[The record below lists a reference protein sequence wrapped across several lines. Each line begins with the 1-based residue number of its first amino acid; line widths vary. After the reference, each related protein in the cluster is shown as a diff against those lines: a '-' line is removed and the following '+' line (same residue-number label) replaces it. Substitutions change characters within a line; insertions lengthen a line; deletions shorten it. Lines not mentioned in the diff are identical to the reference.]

1 MIDSIIKAATCRV
14 ICGEKS
20 GTGYL
25 ITDSYVLTARHCI
38 IPAIESGGTIE
49 LTFFGAKG
57 DTSLQATIKA
67 HSEELDACIL
77 LIPQPLGRQPIPLNS
92 IMIREGDDWR
102 SFGYPA
108 GKTIIGHRIT
118 GTISHLL
125 ENPKLKMDVDLTV
138 DPSVALSDYGGLSGA
153 ALVSGNACRGMI
165 TLKLNNSLGAI
176 SIQQLEGFL
185 TEHGIQVPKS
195 NTDEATSDG
204 QRNQW
209 ADRSAFQKTFEQ
221 TILNN
226 PGDYIFLEGAHGIG
240 KTTFCSDFQTED
252 QALFSLGSYSFT
264 SQGRG
269 PGALYHTQPEVFFDW
284 LSTTVSTLITG
295 KPSRKDERNY
305 VTLVRETPVLL
316 EAFSNYCASTH
327 RHGILFLDG
336 LNEAQAADS
345 NAMMKLLGLFPLQLP
360 QNITIILTAPNY
372 QALANSLSG
381 RVKRQN
387 LISLPYLSDEASSN
401 YCWQEL
407 LEHRANATLV
417 AYIVEKAKGHPLYLR
432 YLIEYANGSSVE
444 DDLSDFPIL
453 SSAIEEYYESLW
465 ASLLTDENAVN
476 LLAIITR
483 LRWGIKTSYLPKIL
497 TATEQTSF
505 TTTISR
511 IRHLLLCQDKT
522 TIYHPSF
529 SEFIILKT
537 ASLETIIQGRLADFC
552 FRESYLD
559 YCVFNLV
566 FHLLRSDDSH
576 RSRAVVVCDQNWVDK
591 CVALGAEPDSLL
603 FDIEET
609 VATATRLGPVA
620 EVIRLLLLSQRISF
634 RYNVLF
640 AQSAQLVTEAL
651 ICLKRPRE
659 ALKHVIRFNNLIVDP
674 NEALQIALNLIQHE
688 YSDEALEL
696 LKILQ
701 QKIFES
707 YHVTNGITLD
717 NFIHICRLH
726 LQTLHFMRLADGYG
740 RMRQVIK
747 ILDYAKHVLGHALNE
762 DLLEVA
768 DNYLAQLHS
777 VGSGYFLCFRD
788 TYASLAK
795 LKELDLD
802 VPILNLILPLIWT
815 LFECETALDIYNLPK
830 RIQSLPQVFSD
841 IEELVT
847 VGANF
852 DEKLIPAVLDSLIQL
867 GAPSEI
873 VQLIANKDENFVT
886 IPQSIEIRSKNRVD
900 VDFSSIHRNAEKWR
914 TKAFIDSEFDC
925 PIVGVFEEAGWQ
937 SALNQCICALFWCEG
952 KARRSLADGNES
964 LRQKTLEFL
973 KTRVLQSLEF
983 SLAQRVKWLDSYAIP
998 ENVFPLV
1005 YERIALLLMDCY
1017 PDELPTFLE
1026 DLLVRAGDQLGLYTE
1041 GFREVIFI
1049 VLKRLATN
1057 EIETNIFDEVFGLL
1071 NCWKEH
1077 VIHGV
1082 ENRHE
1087 LVPELLKMIPLF
1099 VKVGANEEADNLYRY
1114 MLGVSMGPSWYKE
1127 DQLGLMESTLSKMP
1141 LSDDVHVALPL
1152 MAGYLE
1158 RASGEM
1164 TFQRFVRYEKM
1175 ALIGEL
1181 FRRNYIESGCGY
1193 FKRQTCGTT
1202 TELLLEMQLSTID
1215 KPSPMVGMRYPGAAL
1230 DEQHAILEIVRNT
1243 ENADWRLC
1251 WSLLEIYQCGDER
1264 HFDDFASEY
1273 AKLINRAGND
1283 VTAISEMVHRV
1294 EFVVGAEIAPKQR
1307 TRFLMSFRKVLNKEH
1322 YQAFS
1327 KIITKD
1333 DKWDMDH
1340 DVKMQVEDSANRA
1353 STVEY
1358 NDSDIDDKLY
1368 FPGTFGKQS
1377 ATREA
1382 NAALLAAEKQLKLR
1396 NLDAAKTQAV
1406 KVLQILQDGGWSIW
1420 GGRLG
1425 NTHRAAEELLR
1436 QHIENPVE
1444 LIRAYA
1450 PLIAAERYDSKWSI
1464 AEHLIEKVTDLL
1476 DENDRSQVLQY
1487 VIDHVH
1493 LMVGDATNEIAM
1505 FDFLSEKAEC
1515 DISVELFRFVI
1526 WLLDHP
1532 KSLRRDKAA
1541 GMIAW
1546 LVDMNPSP
1554 YLGLATKEAFSM
1566 ATGFSPDILCGVLDS
1581 MSIKQPLQL
1590 WDQVNNFLDLEG
1602 ILRNCKHVSRLAVL
1616 HRIADRAGK
1625 AGSSTGLEAAS
1636 RVVGLF
1642 RTGNIEFADSD
1653 DYVNLPSWASC
1664 IKSEWKLLERFELA
1678 TKEIVSCLEDKM
1690 SEICLPLN
1698 IQENWKLENS
1708 ISIAF
1713 RETEN
1718 RHLNRWES
1726 KVRFAL
1732 NTALFPYASQRD
1744 FMKTESVLRVFNPSI
1759 PELSLIPDFASPAN
1773 AVIKAISSGK
1783 DYVNVIGDDEY
1794 FFLAYNEM
1802 AEIGKVG
1809 KMAHLEV
1816 LAVVVPSLSFK
1827 GNFSLPPLKKFFK
1840 SNEIPNFNSGSTYH
1854 ETCWHL
1860 EPDFVF
1866 FGSFTAGFPLP
1877 IFKDLI
1883 KAKETDFYRVNW
1895 RNGRSDDFR
1904 FFARPVQE
1912 GCLLAVKR
1920 NAVKPPNGKK
1930 LAWIIRMNG
1939 ETITVV
1945 DSLNN
1950 QLI

>member
-1 MIDSIIKAATCRV
+1 MIDNIVKATTCRV
-14 ICGEKS
+14 MCGNES
-20 GTGYL
+20 GTGHL
-25 ITDSYVLTARHCI
+25 IAESYILTARHCI
-38 IPAIESGGTIE
+38 LPAIESESIIE
-49 LTFFGAKG
+49 LTFFGAER
-57 DTSLQATIKA
+57 DTCLQATIKA
-67 HSEELDACIL
+67 HSEELDVCIL
-77 LIPQPLGRQPIPLNS
+77 SISQPLGPQPIPLNS
-92 IMIREGDDWR
+92 AIPREGDDWR
-102 SFGYPA
+102 SFGYPT
-108 GKTIIGHRIT
+108 GKITIGHRIT

-125 ENPKLKMDVDLTV
+125 ENPKLKMDIDLAV
-138 DPSVALSDYGGLSGA
+138 DPSLALSDYGGLSGA
-153 ALVSGNACRGMI
+153 ALVSENASRGMI
-165 TLKLNNSLGAI
+165 RLRLNGSLGAI
-176 SIQQLEGFL
+176 SIHQLEGFL
-185 TEHGIQVPKS
+185 LEHGIEVSKP
-195 NTDEATSDG
+195 NTDETASNAS
-204 QRNQW
+204 RNRW

-221 TILNN
+221 TVLNN

-252 QALFSLGSYSFT
+252 QTLFTLGSYSFT

-269 PGALYHTQPEVFFDW
+269 PGAHYHTQPEVFFDW

-295 KPSRKDERNY
+295 KPSRKEERNY
-305 VTLVRETPVLL
+305 VNLVSDTSALL
-316 EAFSNYCASTH
+316 EAFSDYCESTH

-345 NAMMKLLGLFPLQLP
+345 NAMMKLLGLFPLKLP

-372 QALANSLSG
+372 QTLAISLSG
-381 RVKRQN
+381 RVKSKN
-387 LISLPYLSDEASSN
+387 LIPLPFLSDEASSN

-407 LEHRANATLV
+407 HDDRANTALV
-417 AYIVEKAKGHPLYLR
+417 AHIVEKAKGHPLYLR
-432 YLIEYANGSSVE
+432 YLIEYANGTSAE
-444 DDLSDFPIL
+444 DDLNEFPIL
-453 SSAIEEYYESLW
+453 SGAIEEYYESLW
-465 ASLLTDENAVN
+465 PRLLEDEHAIN
-476 LLAIITR
+476 LLAIIAR
-483 LRWGIKTSYLPKIL
+483 LRWGIEIGNLPKIL
-497 TATEQTSF
+497 TSEEQISLTK
-505 TTTISR
+505 TISR
-511 IRHLLLCQDKT
+511 IRHMLLSQDKT

-529 SEFIILKT
+529 SEFLILKT
-537 ASLETIIQGRLADFC
+537 ASLETIIQRRLADFC
-552 FRESYLD
+552 FQEYYLD
-559 YCVFNLV
+559 YCVLNLV

-576 RSRAVVVCDQNWVDK
+576 RSLAVVACDQNWVDK
-591 CVALGAEPDSLL
+591 CVALGVEPDTLL

-609 VATATRLGPVA
+609 VAAATRLGPVA
-620 EVIRLLLLSQRISF
+620 EVIRLLLLSQRIGF

-640 AQSAQLVTEAL
+640 AQSARLVTEAL
-651 ICLKRPRE
+651 ISLERPRE
-659 ALKHVIRFNNLIVDP
+659 VLKHVIRFNTLIVNPD
-674 NEALQIALNLIQHE
+674 EALQIALNLIQHE

-701 QKIFES
+701 QRIVES

-717 NFIHICRLH
+717 NFTHICRLH
-726 LQTLHFMRLADGYG
+726 LWTIYFMRLADGHG
-740 RMRQVIK
+740 RMQQIFN
-747 ILDYAKHVLGHALNE
+747 ILNHAKHVLEHALNE
-762 DLLEVA
+762 ELVEVSN
-768 DNYLAQLHS
+768 NYFAQLHS
-777 VGSGYFLCFRD
+777 AGTSYFLCFRD
-788 TYASLAK
+788 TYASLEN
-795 LKELDLD
+795 LREIDSD
-802 VPILNLILPLIWT
+802 IPVLNLILPLIWT
-815 LFECETALDIYNLPK
+815 LFECETALDKYNLTK
-830 RIQSLPQVFSD
+830 KIKSLQQVFLD
-841 IEELVT
+841 IEELIQA
-847 VGANF
+847 GANF
-852 DEKLIPAVLDSLIQL
+852 ERRLIPEVIDSLIQL
-867 GAPSEI
+867 GASSKI
-873 VQLIANKDENFVT
+873 VQVIAAEGGKST
-886 IPQSIEIRSKNRVD
+886 PIPKSIQIRAENRVD
-900 VDFSSIHRNAEKWR
+900 VDFANIHRSAAEWR
-914 TKAFIDSEFDC
+914 TKAFIDSQFDC
-925 PIVGVFEEAGWQ
+925 PLVGVFDETGWQ
-937 SALNQCICALFWCEG
+937 SALDQQICALFWCEG
-952 KARRSLADGNES
+952 KARRSLADGDES
-964 LRQKTLEFL
+964 LRQQTLEFL

-983 SLAQRVKWLDSYAIP
+983 SLAQRVKWQDSYAIP

-1017 PDELPTFLE
+1017 PDELPTFLG
-1026 DLLVRAGDQLGLYTE
+1026 DLLERAGDQLGLYTE

-1049 VLKRLATN
+1049 VLKRLSTN

-1077 VIHGV
+1077 VIQSV

-1099 VKVGANEEADNLYRY
+1099 VKVGANEEADKLYRY

-1127 DQLGLMESTLSKMP
+1127 DQLGLMESTLRKMP
-1141 LSDDVHVALPL
+1141 FSDDVHTALPL
-1152 MAGYLE
+1152 IAGYLE

-1181 FRRNYIESGCGY
+1181 FRRKYIASGCHY
-1193 FKRQTCGTT
+1193 FKRQSCGTT
-1202 TELLLEMQLSTID
+1202 SELLLEARQGTID
-1215 KPSPMVGMRYPGAAL
+1215 KPRPMVGMRYPGAAL

-1273 AKLINRAGND
+1273 SKLINRAGTD

-1327 KIITKD
+1327 KIITQD
-1333 DKWDMDH
+1333 DKADMDH
-1340 DVKMQVEDSANRA
+1340 DVKMQFEDSANRA

-1382 NAALLAAEKQLKLR
+1382 DAALLAAEKQLKLR
-1396 NLDAAKTQAV
+1396 NLGAAKTQAV

-1436 QHIENPVE
+1436 LHIENPVE

-1476 DENDRSQVLQY
+1476 DQNERSQVLQY
-1487 VIDHVH
+1487 VIDHIH
-1493 LMVGDATNEIAM
+1493 LMVGDATNEISM

-1515 DISVELFRFVI
+1515 NISEELFKFVI

-1532 KSLRRDKAA
+1532 MSLRRDKAA

-1546 LVDMNPSP
+1546 LVEMNPSP
-1554 YLGLATKEAFSM
+1554 YLGLVSEEAFSM

-1590 WDQVNNFLDLEG
+1590 WNQVYIFLDLEG

-1616 HRIADRAGK
+1616 QRIADRAGK
-1625 AGSSTGLEAAS
+1625 AGSSTGLEVAS

-1642 RTGNIEFADSD
+1642 RSGNIEFADSD
-1653 DYVNLPSWASC
+1653 DYVNLPSWARC
-1664 IKSEWKLLERFELA
+1664 IKSEWKLLERLELA
-1678 TKEIVSCLEDKM
+1678 TKEIVNCLEDKM

-1698 IQENWKLENS
+1698 IQENWELENS
-1708 ISIAF
+1708 VSIAF

-1718 RHLNRWES
+1718 HYLNRWES

-1732 NTALFPYASQRD
+1732 NTVLFPYASQRD
-1744 FMKTESVLRVFNPSI
+1744 FMKTESALRVFNPSI

-1773 AVIKAISSGK
+1773 AVINAIRSGK
-1783 DYVNVIGDDEY
+1783 DYLNVIGDDEY
-1794 FFLAYNEM
+1794 LFLAYNEM
-1802 AEIGKVG
+1802 AEFGKVG

-1816 LAVVVPSLSFK
+1816 LAVIVPSLSFK
-1827 GNFSLPPLKKFFK
+1827 GSFSLPSLKKFFK

-1866 FGSFTAGFPLP
+1866 FGSFTPGFPLP

-1895 RNGRSDDFR
+1895 RNGRSDDPR

-1920 NAVKPPNGKK
+1920 NAVNLPDGKK
-1930 LAWIIRMNG
+1930 LAWLIRRDG
-1939 ETITVV
+1939 EIVTVV
-1945 DSLNN
+1945 DSKNN
-1950 QLI
+1950 KLI